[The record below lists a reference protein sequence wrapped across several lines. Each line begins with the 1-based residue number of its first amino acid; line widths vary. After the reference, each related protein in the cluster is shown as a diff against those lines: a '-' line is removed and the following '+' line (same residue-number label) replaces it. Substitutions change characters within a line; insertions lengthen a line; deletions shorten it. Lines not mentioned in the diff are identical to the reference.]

1 MILDMCFFA
10 YVANHYKYIDAE
22 SEDPKIESFT
32 STETSNSIIEKPNQ
46 EPTKTETIHSF
57 NRTPVKTQWK
67 LHQCYKRQT
76 STHLSVTE

>member
-10 YVANHYKYIDAE
+10 YVANHYKYINAE

-46 EPTKTETIHSF
+46 EPTKTETIDSF
-57 NRTPVKTQWK
+57 NGTPIKTQWK

>member
-10 YVANHYKYIDAE
+10 YVANHYEYIDAE
-22 SEDPKIESFT
+22 SEDPIIE

-46 EPTKTETIHSF
+46 EPTKTETIDSF
-57 NRTPVKTQWK
+57 NGTPVKTQWK
-67 LHQCYKRQT
+67 QHQCYKRQT